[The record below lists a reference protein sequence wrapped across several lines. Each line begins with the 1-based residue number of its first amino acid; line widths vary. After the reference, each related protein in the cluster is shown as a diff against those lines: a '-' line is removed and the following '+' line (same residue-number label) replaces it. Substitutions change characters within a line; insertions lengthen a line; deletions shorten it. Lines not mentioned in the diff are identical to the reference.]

1 MVGFFGLIRKLVE
14 KGKTIDATNKKHSLF
29 LGSMLISLDGFRVP
43 DLTLIQIHI
52 VGDMFIIKDQHY
64 LRGNSLFFSFH
75 LF

>member
-1 MVGFFGLIRKLVE
+1 MERTKNIG
-14 KGKTIDATNKKHSLF
+14 SSF

-43 DLTLIQIHI
+43 DLTLIKIHI